1 MFILL
6 LLLLATSFGLK
17 RPSSGQYLQKKNAA
31 AYSTKV
37 FILWDPVYNYF
48 QPLDVLSVA
57 NCVVIL
63 YCEYRGCIS
72 TFFVD

>member
-1 MFILL
+1 MAIF
-6 LLLLATSFGLK
+6 T
-17 RPSSGQYLQKKNAA
+17 KKKKQNAA
-31 AYSTKV
+31 AYSTKA

-63 YCEYRGCIS
+63 YCEYRGCI
-72 TFFVD
+72 